1 MMYTMTRNF
10 SLKFGHNGWMHGWMH
25 GWCGRAK
32 LDWTKLRTWIVGCGK
47 RSSIL
52 DLVFALAPTS

>member
-1 MMYTMTRNF
+1 MD
-10 SLKFGHNGWMHGWMH
+10 GWMD